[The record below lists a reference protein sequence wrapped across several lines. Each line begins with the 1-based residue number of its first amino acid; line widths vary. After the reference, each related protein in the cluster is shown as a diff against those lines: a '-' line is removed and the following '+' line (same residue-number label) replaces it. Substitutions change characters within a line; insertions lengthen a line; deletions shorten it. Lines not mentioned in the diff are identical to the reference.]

1 MQISHHLAD
10 STALALVP
18 PAVGDVEPLTVADF
32 EATAGPSSGDVVVV
46 VLHGELDIATIPR
59 LRAALEPL
67 VDARQR
73 AVLDLSDLTFIGAG
87 GIAEFIRA
95 RRLLRARG
103 ADLRLRAPSTT
114 CRRVLEI
121 IGAEHMLEARS

>member
-18 PAVGDVEPLTVADF
+18 PAVHEFAPPFVDF
-32 EATAGPSSGDVVVV
+32 EATAVPSSGDVVVV
-46 VLHGELDIATIPR
+46 VLRGELDIATIPR
-59 LRAALEPL
+59 LRAVLEPL